1 MVCGM
6 REWYLRHQVPRP
18 HRRILRANVQLSQE
32 CAGRCAQDGSEHRE
46 RSRND
51 SGWCMGAVHRRF
63 KVQPLLLLNAAP
75 QHDSAHAP
83 AETHW
88 LPTLVPQLR
97 WIVRWKSSEHLR
109 AQQHHQHHNGRIH
122 TCNNGKLDRH
132 VLGLL
137 SRSNPGPW
145 PRKRGVHQ
153 LQAQAQFSYSLD
165 EIGAPC
171 ERQIQKGV

>member
-1 MVCGM
+1 M
-6 REWYLRHQVPRP
+6 
-18 HRRILRANVQLSQE
+18 QLSQE

-109 AQQHHQHHNGRIH
+109 AQQHHHNGAHPHLKAPAKR
-122 TCNNGKLDRH
+122 
-132 VLGLL
+132 
-137 SRSNPGPW
+137 NPAW
-145 PRKRGVHQ
+145 AFDLKTSV
-153 LQAQAQFSYSLD
+153 AQKWA
-165 EIGAPC
+165 
-171 ERQIQKGV
+171 